1 MEVEV
6 ELQKKLEPKIPE
18 ATRPGERM
26 RPGFPKEGILD
37 MSKPRYS
44 MESSEGEVDSK
55 VLESATDEEPQ
66 ISSSDSA
73 VESSKRLLSI
83 QRFYRPRIKSLKTHP
98 SSELKKESIDGKKF
112 KRSLKE
118 MKKKEV
124 AVLQPSSEP
133 EVPIQPQT
141 ESDVETQ
148 PFYFTW
154 TPEDVAEWISQLG
167 FPQYKECFTTNF
179 INGRK
184 LIHVNCSNLPQMGIT
199 DFEDMKVISR
209 HTRELLG
216 IEEPLFSRSI
226 SLPYRDNM
234 GLFLE
239 RKART
244 GKKADAL
251 TLSQFIK
258 DAKLEDYVPEEKKV
272 DPQQPKKKTHSL
284 NLKDKI
290 KLI

>member
-167 FPQYKECFTTNF
+167 FPQYK
-179 INGRK
+179 
-184 LIHVNCSNLPQMGIT
+184 
-199 DFEDMKVISR
+199 VISR